1 MTFASLRLNCPG
13 NIVALKEYPSSI
25 GRLAYD
31 KRGWGDPLVLVHGIY
46 PGASHDE
53 FRRNID
59 ALSKH
64 FTIYALDLIGY
75 GDSDM
80 PRTTYTAQLYHH
92 LIRDF
97 IVEEI
102 GQPSHVLA
110 SGKSCGPVVAMAVY
124 NDSLVKNLV
133 LIDPVVDPSQV
144 DPGPNI
150 AGKVQQFLLGT
161 LSLGMGMYET
171 ITSDH
176 ELRRFLYS
184 RYASPKNVTE
194 ARVAELKERATRRHA
209 VHAFISDI
217 TGHLAIDLPRWLKFV
232 RAETLILWG
241 KHAGEPPTGK
251 LLTPAAW
258 SRGKRFEIVEDAA
271 HWPHDEQSAKIN
283 ELIIGFLNATGG
295 STETKE

>member
-1 MTFASLRLNCPG
+1 MLA
-13 NIVALKEYPSSI
+13 VALKYYESSI
-25 GRLAYD
+25 GQVAYF
-31 KRGWGDPLVLVHGIY
+31 KRGWGDPLVMVHGIY

-53 FRRNID
+53 FSRNID

-64 FTIYALDLIGY
+64 FTIHAIDLLGF

-80 PRTTYTAQLYHH
+80 PRTTYTAQLYQH
-92 LIRDF
+92 LLRDF

-102 GQPSHVLA
+102 GQAAHVMA
-110 SGKSCGPVVAMAVY
+110 SGKSCGPVVALAVY
-124 NDSLVKNLV
+124 NDSLVRKLV
-133 LIDPVVDPSQV
+133 LIDPVVDPTQT
-144 DPGPNI
+144 DLGPNL

-171 ITSDH
+171 ITNEH

-184 RYASPKNVTE
+184 RYASAKNVTE
-194 ARVAELKERATRRHA
+194 ARVGELKERATRRHA

-217 TGHLAIDLPRWLKFV
+217 TGHLTIDVPRWLKYV

-241 KHAGEPPTGK
+241 RYVGEPPTDR

-258 SRGKRFEIVEDAA
+258 SQGKRIEVIDSAA
-271 HWPHDEQSAKIN
+271 HWPHDEQSAKVN
-283 ELIIGFLNATGG
+283 ELVVAFLEPGDSKPRT
-295 STETKE
+295 